1 MIDLY
6 AAGTSNGLRARM
18 ALEEC
23 GLAYKL
29 HPIALD
35 KGEQKTPQYL
45 ALNPNGAIPTIVKGV
60 PLARIWLP
68 MNPGSK
74 PRRCH
79 AAYEAIA
86 TGALAPGRSSS
97 CEKRRPAASRTP
109 SIEK

>member
-45 ALNPNGAIPTIVKGV
+45 ALNPNGQIPIS
-60 PLARIWLP
+60 A
-68 MNPGSK
+68 
-74 PRRCH
+74 
-79 AAYEAIA
+79 
-86 TGALAPGRSSS
+86 
-97 CEKRRPAASRTP
+97 
-109 SIEK
+109 